1 MKRTLVFILTLA
13 LLTFACTMPLFRSP
27 EEIAALTAT
36 AETATA
42 ASWTATP
49 TVTLTPTSTLTETP
63 TTTSTSTITVTPTI
77 TPTPTITLTPTFDFP
92 KAVVNKQAF
101 CRYGPHINY
110 LEAADLYTGDT
121 GSVRG
126 RFYLSSWLLIKFDKL
141 NYFCW
146 VAPSVVDVSGDITR
160 INFTEGRADTITGI
174 SPFYKA
180 PNNVVATRDGNKVKI
195 TWEKV
200 NMTDDKDRGY
210 LLELFVCQNG
220 NLLWLPVWLHT
231 RSETSYAVKDEKGCS
246 EPSSGKIYTVEK
258 HGYSSPK
265 NIPNWPQP

>member
-1 MKRTLVFILTLA
+1 MKPIQIVILTLI
-13 LLTFACTMPLFRSP
+13 LLTFACTLPLFYSP

-49 TVTLTPTSTLTETP
+49 TVTLTPTSTPTETP
-63 TTTSTSTITVTPTI
+63 TITPTSTITSTPTI

-92 KAVVNKQAF
+92 KVVVNKQAF

-160 INFTEGRADTITGI
+160 INFTEGMAEIITGV

-180 PNNVVATRDGNKVKI
+180 PNNILATRDGNKVKI
-195 TWEKV
+195 TWDKV
-200 NMTDDKDRGY
+200 DMTDDKDRGY
-210 LLELFVCQNG
+210 FLYLFVCQNE
-220 NLLWLPVWLHT
+220 NLIWWPVWLHT
-231 RSETSYAVKDEKGCS
+231 RSETSYVVKDEKGCAA
-246 EPSSGKIYTVEK
+246 PSSGKIYTVEK

-265 NIPNWPQP
+265 TINWPQP